1 VCFSETVKVILF
13 TLTVYAI
20 TVKKREIVREFQ
32 VSNSVSPKGVWVE
45 KSWFSE
51 RCLKL
56 WVSFPSLEDSLWK
69 PSPSFSCYK
78 ACFLWR
84 FLVVFGGRCFD
95 GFVGVVLFWW
105 WFVVAFVSVDFL
117 LYLALS
123 LSIYAR
129 HALVV
134 GF

>member
-1 VCFSETVKVILF
+1 
-13 TLTVYAI
+13 
-20 TVKKREIVREFQ
+20 
-32 VSNSVSPKGVWVE
+32 
-45 KSWFSE
+45 
-51 RCLKL
+51 
-56 WVSFPSLEDSLWK
+56 
-69 PSPSFSCYK
+69 
-78 ACFLWR
+78 
-84 FLVVFGGRCFD
+84 LVVFGGRCFD